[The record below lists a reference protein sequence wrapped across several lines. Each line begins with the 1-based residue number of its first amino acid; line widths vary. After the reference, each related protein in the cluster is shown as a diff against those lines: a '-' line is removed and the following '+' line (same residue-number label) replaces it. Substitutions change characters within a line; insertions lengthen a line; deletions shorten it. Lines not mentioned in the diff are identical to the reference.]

1 VLSIVFAPYQQIE
14 LEQIR
19 YSAVCKGQSHFHGH
33 KGAGVQFD
41 QNEKELERLSEL
53 QDLLHDAEGERAGLS
68 QEGEDTALHDEV
80 IMRVRQES
88 SALSEKIK

>member
-1 VLSIVFAPYQQIE
+1 LINTGGITFRRE
-14 LEQIR
+14 EKLENILR
-19 YSAVCKGQSHFHGH
+19 RA

-80 IMRVRQES
+80 IMGVRQES